1 MFQAGCIL
9 RLAGTS
15 EAFCGGQDSMVV
27 QNMTLQQHC
36 LGWSMG
42 TATMWQESC
51 AATLRLSFLCYKMGI
66 TPGPARWGHYE
77 TEGADRAWHT

>member
-36 LGWSMG
+36 LGWSMPLCG
-42 TATMWQESC
+42 KRAVRPLC
-51 AATLRLSFLCYKMGI
+51 ASVSSVTK
-66 TPGPARWGHYE
+66 WG
-77 TEGADRAWHT
+77 